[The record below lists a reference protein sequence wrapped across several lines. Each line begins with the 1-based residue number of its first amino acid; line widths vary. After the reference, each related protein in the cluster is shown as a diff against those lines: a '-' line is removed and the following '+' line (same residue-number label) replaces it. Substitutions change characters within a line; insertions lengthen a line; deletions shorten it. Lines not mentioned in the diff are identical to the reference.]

1 MEQIILREENFS
13 RLKELIKKNSEKE
26 IIFCSNDDALN
37 QKVLEK
43 LNISVLLLNLGG
55 RKDFAKQRNSGFN
68 QVMARLAKKNNIVLG
83 INLDEIVLSNSN
95 EKVQVLARLRQNV
108 EICNRNKIEMKFV
121 GQKVNRDSY
130 DLKALGLVLKMP
142 TWMTKK
148 L

>member
-26 IIFCSNDDALN
+26 IIFSSNDDELN
-37 QKVLEK
+37 LKVLEK
-43 LNISVLLLNLGG
+43 LEINCLLINLEN

-68 QVMARLAKKNNIVLG
+68 QVMAKIAKKKGVIVG
-83 INLDEIVLSNSN
+83 INLDEIVLSKD
-95 EKVQVLARLRQNV
+95 KVRILARLRQNV
-108 EICNRNKIEMKFV
+108 EICKRNKVQMKFIEQKINRN
-121 GQKVNRDSY
+121 SY

-142 TWMTKK
+142 TWMTKR